1 MNLSN
6 SEIDICV
13 NNFNYINIF
22 TFLLP
27 FLNLGNH
34 MFYLKVHLTFYLK
47 VAKNTCGNIFVS
59 LRQIHQQL

>member
-34 MFYLKVHLTFYLK
+34 MFYLKVYLTFYLK
-47 VAKNTCGNIFVS
+47 GTCGNIFVS